1 MRMKIH
7 DLFWNRDPKSI
18 KTDYGKVAIVGGSL
32 AYPGAIGISTNFA
45 SLAGAGYV
53 ELMTPMSIYQA
64 SLMLVPLEVVHLGTN
79 KPSSFDDF
87 LQFHD
92 DLLTTD
98 ALLFGN
104 GAKYCKDNAIFLETL
119 LSKYEGTLII
129 DATGLRLLSTLDE
142 RILLKKR
149 KAKHLLLL
157 PHLGEVKSL
166 LKSNQTSR
174 EVNDYKEE
182 AMNYAKKYH
191 LDILLKSYESL
202 LVTKEGEYFL
212 SSYSP
217 NASLAK
223 AGSGDA
229 LAGFLAGLL
238 AYGEKRISYSSLI
251 MEGDNLF
258 HEAAIQLG
266 NQVSP
271 GLTNLEALAISLKS
285 LIAKNKS

>member
-98 ALLFGN
+98 VLLFGN

-174 EVNDYKEE
+174 DVMDYKEE
-182 AMNYAKKYH
+182 AINYAKKYH

-238 AYGEKRISYSSLI
+238 AYGEKKIPYSSLI

-266 NQVSP
+266 SQVSP